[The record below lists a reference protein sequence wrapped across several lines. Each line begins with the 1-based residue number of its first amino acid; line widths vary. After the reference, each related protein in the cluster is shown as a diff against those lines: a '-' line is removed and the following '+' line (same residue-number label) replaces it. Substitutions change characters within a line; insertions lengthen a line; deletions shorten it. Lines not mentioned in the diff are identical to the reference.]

1 MKQPD
6 EILKN
11 LLEKLSRTEKEE
23 LDCEEV
29 FLLMDQY
36 AESIAKG
43 EVPSGLLSLVA
54 QHLEICKDCFEEYEA
69 LMRVIEAG
77 LT

>member
-6 EILKN
+6 DILKN
-11 LLEKLSRTEKEE
+11 LIEKLSHTQEEE

-29 FLLMDQY
+29 FQLLDQY
-36 AESIAKG
+36 AEAVVRG
-43 EVPSGLLSLVA
+43 EKPSEQLLLVA
-54 QHLEICKDCFEEYEA
+54 QHLEICKDCREEYEA
-69 LMRVIEAG
+69 LLRVIEAG

>member
-6 EILKN
+6 EILRI
-11 LLEKLSRTEKEE
+11 LLEKLSRTEEEE
-23 LDCEEV
+23 LDCKEV
-29 FLLMDQY
+29 FQLMDQY
-36 AESIAKG
+36 AESVARG
-43 EVPSGLLSLVA
+43 EEPSELFPLVA
-54 QHLEICKDCFEEYEA
+54 RHLEICKDCREEFEA